1 MTRQA
6 RLLGKAASEEQQAR
20 WVALEAERAAL
31 GQKVEGLA
39 GLEGECERLR
49 AAVEELEGLRRQAG
63 DGEAAAREAQAAS
76 EQLGSG
82 RFRGAYVTRMFD
94 QRPFAFEHHAR
105 RLIAQIGDCTPP
117 PGALSGGLAFC
128 SPWDWV
134 GLGSLDCVKDTPRK
148 LQGRSTTSEERRVE
162 TM

>member
-82 RFRGAYVTRMFD
+82 RFRGTCHQDV
-94 QRPFAFEHHAR
+94 RPTAVCFRAPRASAHCA
-105 RLIAQIGDCTPP
+105 
-117 PGALSGGLAFC
+117 
-128 SPWDWV
+128 DW
-134 GLGSLDCVKDTPRK
+134 
-148 LQGRSTTSEERRVE
+148 
-162 TM
+162 